1 MDELGKSPDTRLN
14 PETKV
19 AQDIFARERGVNRD
33 MPLPEFLINVE
44 KETRERL
51 SEERKKRPG

>member
-1 MDELGKSPDTRLN
+1 MDEPMKSPDTRLN

-33 MPLPEFLINVE
+33 MPLAEFLVNVE
-44 KETRERL
+44 RETQDTLR
-51 SEERKKRPG
+51 EERKKRTG